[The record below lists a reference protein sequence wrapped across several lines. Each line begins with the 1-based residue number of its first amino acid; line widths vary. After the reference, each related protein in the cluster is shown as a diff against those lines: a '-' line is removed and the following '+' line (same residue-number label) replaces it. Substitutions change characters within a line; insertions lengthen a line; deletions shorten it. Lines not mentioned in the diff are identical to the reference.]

1 MKKCSYSAEREEI
14 LARAISPVAAELRL
28 IDAADLISLLKF
40 EYYNSLSDLVD
51 SAAELYFHPGTV
63 YFGIGGD
70 YTLDWDTYP
79 SITLDLEIKPKGV
92 TIYAQLMLGK
102 DEAGIN
108 INYINFQNPSNDPNE
123 NTAFLADSLRNAAF
137 YTGSESVALSAA
149 H

>member
-14 LARAISPVAAELRL
+14 LARAIGPVAAELRL
-28 IDAADLISLLKF
+28 IDAGDLISLLKF
-40 EYYNSLSDLVD
+40 EYYSSLSDLVD

-70 YTLDWDTYP
+70 YKLDWDTYP

-92 TIYAQLMLGK
+92 TIYAQLMLEK
-102 DEAGIN
+102 DHAGVN

-123 NTAFLADSLRNAAF
+123 NTAFLEDSLRHASFYRDRDKPAA
-137 YTGSESVALSAA
+137 SAT

>member
-28 IDAADLISLLKF
+28 IDAGDLISLLKF
-40 EYYNSLSDLVD
+40 EYYSSLSDLVD

-70 YTLDWDTYP
+70 YSLDWDTYP

-102 DEAGIN
+102 DQAGIN
-108 INYINFQNPSNDPNE
+108 INYITFQNPSNDPNE
-123 NTAFLADSLRNAAF
+123 NTAFLADSLRHASF
-137 YTGSESVALSAA
+137 YTQTDVVAVNAT

>member
-28 IDAADLISLLKF
+28 IDAGDLISLLKF
-40 EYYNSLSDLVD
+40 EYYSSLSDLVD

-70 YTLDWDTYP
+70 FKLDWDTYP

-92 TIYAQLMLGK
+92 TIYAQLLLGK
-102 DEAGIN
+102 DHAGVN
-108 INYINFQNPSNDPNE
+108 INYINFQNPSSDPNE
-123 NTAFLADSLRNAAF
+123 NTAFLADSLRHAAF
-137 YTGSESVALSAA
+137 YRTTDVTTMNVA

>member
-14 LARAISPVAAELRL
+14 LARAIGPVAAELRL
-28 IDAADLISLLKF
+28 IDAGDLISLLKF
-40 EYYNSLSDLVD
+40 EYYSSLSDLVD

-70 YTLDWDTYP
+70 YKLDWDTYP

-92 TIYAQLMLGK
+92 TIYAQLMLEK
-102 DEAGIN
+102 DHAGVN

-123 NTAFLADSLRNAAF
+123 NTAFLEDSLRHASFYRDRDKPAANA
-137 YTGSESVALSAA
+137 T

>member
-1 MKKCSYSAEREEI
+1 M
-14 LARAISPVAAELRL
+14 ARAISPVAAELRL
-28 IDAADLISLLKF
+28 IDAGDLISFLKF
-40 EYYNSLSDLVD
+40 ESYSSLSDLVD

-92 TIYAQLMLGK
+92 TIYAQLLLGK
-102 DEAGIN
+102 DHAGVN
-108 INYINFQNPSNDPNE
+108 INHINFQNPSVDPNE

-137 YTGSESVALSAA
+137 YKTVEPSAMSAA

>member
-28 IDAADLISLLKF
+28 IDAGDLISLLKF
-40 EYYNSLSDLVD
+40 EYYSSLSDLVD

-70 YTLDWDTYP
+70 YSLDWDTYP
-79 SITLDLEIKPKGV
+79 EITLDLEIKPKGV

-102 DEAGIN
+102 DQAGVN
-108 INYINFQNPSNDPNE
+108 INHINFQNPSNDPNE
-123 NTAFLADSLRNAAF
+123 NTAFLADSLRHATFYRTTDTPAA
-137 YTGSESVALSAA
+137 TIT

>member
-14 LARAISPVAAELRL
+14 LARAIGPVAAELRL
-28 IDAADLISLLKF
+28 IDAGDLISLLKF
-40 EYYNSLSDLVD
+40 EYYSSLSDLVD

-70 YTLDWDTYP
+70 YKLDWDTYP
-79 SITLDLEIKPKGV
+79 TITLDLEIKPKGV
-92 TIYAQLMLGK
+92 TIYAQLLLEK
-102 DEAGIN
+102 DRAGVN

-123 NTAFLADSLRNAAF
+123 NTAFLADSLRHAAF
-137 YTGSESVALSAA
+137 QRANDAPISTTA

>member
-1 MKKCSYSAEREEI
+1 MKKCPYSAEREEI

-102 DEAGIN
+102 DHAGVN

-123 NTAFLADSLRNAAF
+123 NTAFLADSLRNAKF
-137 YTGSESVALSAA
+137 YNKVDTSAMNA
-149 H
+149 TH

>member
-1 MKKCSYSAEREEI
+1 MKKCPYSAQREEI
-14 LARAISPVAAELRL
+14 VARAIGPVAAELRL

-40 EYYNSLSDLVD
+40 EYYKSLSDLVD

-63 YFGIGGD
+63 HFGIGGD

-102 DEAGIN
+102 DHAGVN

-123 NTAFLADSLRNAAF
+123 NTAFLADSLRYATFYKNVDSAAMNAAR
-137 YTGSESVALSAA
+137 
-149 H
+149 

>member
-1 MKKCSYSAEREEI
+1 MKKCPYSAEREEI

-102 DEAGIN
+102 DHAGVN

-123 NTAFLADSLRNAAF
+123 NTAFLADSLRNAKF
-137 YTGSESVALSAA
+137 YKKVDTSAMNA
-149 H
+149 TH

>member
-1 MKKCSYSAEREEI
+1 M
-14 LARAISPVAAELRL
+14 

-40 EYYNSLSDLVD
+40 EYHKSLSD
-51 SAAELYFHPGTV
+51 PV

-79 SITLDLEIKPKGV
+79 SITLDLEIKPRGV

-102 DEAGIN
+102 DHAGVN
-108 INYINFQNPSNDPNE
+108 INYISFQNPSADPNE
-123 NTAFLADSLRNAAF
+123 NTAFLADSLRDASF
-137 YTGSESVALSAA
+137 YTSLERPATQVA

>member
-28 IDAADLISLLKF
+28 IDAGDLISLLKF
-40 EYYNSLSDLVD
+40 EYYSSLSDLVD

-70 YTLDWDTYP
+70 FKLDWDTYP

-92 TIYAQLMLGK
+92 TIYAQLLLGK
-102 DEAGIN
+102 DHAGVN
-108 INYINFQNPSNDPNE
+108 INYINFQNPSSDPNE
-123 NTAFLADSLRNAAF
+123 NTAFLADSLRHAAF
-137 YTGSESVALSAA
+137 YRNTDLATMNVA